1 MNTIFSLLHLV
12 LFTMNTSQPPADTKY
27 YELRIYYCHPGR
39 LDALISRFQNHTTK
53 IFEKHGMEN
62 VGYWL
67 PVDNTENA
75 LYYVLAY
82 PSKEARDA
90 SWKAFGTDPE
100 WKSVQSKSEESGK
113 IVVKVTSVFMNASEV
128 SPLIKPSA
136 GKTDRTFELRT
147 YYCHPGKLG
156 DLITR
161 FKDHSM
167 KLLEKQGFTNIAYW
181 TTVETDGS
189 QPKLVYILA
198 SPGVESAKK
207 SWDDF
212 RADPVWVKAKADSEK
227 NGPIV
232 EKVTSVFMKP
242 LPFSTIR

>member
-1 MNTIFSLLHLV
+1 
-12 LFTMNTSQPPADTKY
+12 
-27 YELRIYYCHPGR
+27 
-39 LDALISRFQNHTTK
+39 
-53 IFEKHGMEN
+53 MEN

-90 SWKAFGTDPE
+90 SWKAFGSDPE
-100 WKSVQSKSEESGK
+100 WKAVQSKSEESGK
-113 IVVKVTSVFMNASEV
+113 IVAKVTSVFMNAAEV
-128 SPLIKPSA
+128 SPLIKPSK
-136 GKTDRTFELRT
+136 GKKDRTFELRT
-147 YYCHPGKLG
+147 YYCHPGKLP

-167 KLLEKQGFTNIAYW
+167 KLLEKQGLTNVAYW
-181 TTVETDGS
+181 TTVESDGS
-189 QPKLVYILA
+189 QPNLVYILA
-198 SPGVESAKK
+198 SPGVETAKK
-207 SWDDF
+207 SWDAF
-212 RADPVWVKAKADSEK
+212 RADPVWIKVKADSEK

-242 LPFSTIR
+242 LPFSKIK